1 MAIHKRNGRSGHVVL
16 EVHSGLPMLLLHPSG
31 ANNRAVGDTDLVRT
45 QGDCEAPT
53 VGVVRAH
60 W

>member
-1 MAIHKRNGRSGHVVL
+1 MAIHGRKGRSGHVVF
-16 EVHSGLPMLLLHPSG
+16 EVHSALPMLLLYPSG
-31 ANNRAVGDTDLVRT
+31 ANNRATGNTGLVRT

-60 W
+60 R